1 MSIFDRHKVKLVLA
15 KIEVIK
21 DTAERE
27 GRFSLFHTRY
37 ARNLF
42 AKKMSYETCERM
54 FEIVENNDELCKI
67 PYNVGIAIDNYIQNN
82 RVFIHRVNLYLDKN
96 KEGIPDSKDLY
107 SMMVDGLENH
117 GHANAVGGSA
127 FSDDVPSL
135 NLTMSPLEG
144 FTGYVNLVNS
154 HKGNDAIILA
164 SFPDDYFNKDGS
176 ELDSQG
182 NPVVIKKS
190 DLTVDKIWFM
200 SVRALNGYPV
210 LVLPFALITN
220 LNIACQLFV
229 FHFAHWHCQT
239 DYFSSWVA
247 NQAAVTKSLFLKAL
261 HYLNRRS
268 LTH

>member
-15 KIEVIK
+15 KIDVIK

-27 GRFSLFHTRY
+27 GRFSLFHTIY
-37 ARNLF
+37 AEQLF
-42 AKKMSYETCERM
+42 NKNMSYAACEK
-54 FEIVENNDELCKI
+54 FFDIVESNDEDCKL
-67 PYNVGIAIDNYIQNN
+67 PYNVGEALDRYAQNN
-82 RVFIHRVNLYLDKN
+82 RVFLHRVNLYLDKN

-127 FSDDVPSL
+127 FSDVVPSL

-190 DLTVDKIWFM
+190 DLKDNPNLSRIYNYDGHVVHVKPEFM
-200 SVRALNGYPV
+200 TGAIIKRDNG
-210 LVLPFALITN
+210 L
-220 LNIACQLFV
+220 
-229 FHFAHWHCQT
+229 W
-239 DYFSSWVA
+239 DYYSKDQII
-247 NQAAVTKSLFLKAL
+247 NNMKKMETEE
-261 HYLNRRS
+261 NRRGV
-268 LTH
+268 L